1 MKRTLSTL
9 FVSLF
14 LLSCSGADLDVAAP
28 APDDLEVRQGVTL
41 LDVQPGFSF
50 TARFVK
56 GDDVIFVQAVRGQ
69 ATPENYRQDPEM
81 PRFEIDVRVTDRDGR
96 ILYLRRGGDAF
107 VDPVW
112 QDELLLQDLLPPAM
126 GSNERLFAMIAEAT
140 DAIETELSVRGVADA
155 LVHEVGAVRG
165 FARNAPVAYLQSQAQ
180 VTAEVVKHGF
190 LNPELYEAGG
200 GGSLAGEEADALSL
214 SAGWYFVAVWDKS
227 VVYDWLPGRHSG
239 VRLHQLNGSGTF
251 AYYDFCNHGTCPGDN
266 PMVQKCSLIKINRPS
281 WYLPACTTPYGMWS
295 DNGGHN
301 CHDDARVQMA
311 GFVYG
316 ASNNGSQWWCNG
328 QDDDTDISVNVW
340 GFELDQDGSANCN
353 DDMYSG
359 YNHYNMF
366 WYTASNTNSAQQA
379 TVNYSVTLAA
389 GATYTFST
397 CGSTSEDT
405 FLRLKNSAGSQVAF
419 NDDACGLQS
428 TMTFTPSVAGSYTIA
443 SGCYGSGSCTA
454 RIKISLLSSAA
465 APTTPENVEYLAG
478 YSASNTNSA
487 QDHTNTISVRLNLEY
502 GKTYTIS
509 TCGFS
514 STDTYLRLYN
524 GAGTNV
530 SSNDDACS
538 LQSTIIFAPPSTGTY
553 RLEAGCY
560 GSGSCS
566 ASSIKVSF

>member
-1 MKRTLSTL
+1 MKRTLTTL
-9 FVSLF
+9 FLSLF
-14 LLSCSGADLDVAAP
+14 LISCTGADLEVTAP
-28 APDDLEVRQGVTL
+28 ADDAELRQGVTL

-50 TARFVK
+50 TARYVK
-56 GDDVIFVQAVRGQ
+56 HDDVLFLQAVRGQ
-69 ATPENYRQDPEM
+69 RTPEIYQQDPES

-112 QDELLLQDLLPPAM
+112 QDELLLQDLLPPAA
-126 GSNERLFAMIAEAT
+126 GSNEHLFAMIGEAT
-140 DAIETELSVRGVADA
+140 DAIEAEL
-155 LVHEVGAVRG
+155 VGLGQNVTLLDELAAVRG

-180 VTAEVVKHGF
+180 VTAEVAKHGF
-190 LNPELYEAGG
+190 FNPELYEAGG

-214 SAGWYFVAVWDKS
+214 SAGWYFVAQWDKELF
-227 VVYDWLPGRHSG
+227 YDWAPGRHSG

-251 AYYDFCNHGTCPGDN
+251 AYYDFCNHGTCPGVD
-266 PMVQKCSLIKINRPS
+266 PMVQKCTLIKINRPS
-281 WYLPACTTPYGMWS
+281 WYLPACTTGYGMWS
-295 DNGGHN
+295 DDGGHN

-311 GFVYG
+311 SFVYG
-316 ASNNGSQWWCNG
+316 ATNNGSQWWCNG
-328 QDDDTDISVNVW
+328 NDDDTDISVDIW
-340 GFELDQDGSANCN
+340 GFELDQDGSADCSA
-353 DDMYSG
+353 DQYRG

-366 WYTASNTNSAQQA
+366 WYTASNTDSAQQA
-379 TVNYSVTLAA
+379 TVNYPVTLAA

-405 FLRLKNSAGSQVAF
+405 FLRLKNASGTVVTF

-428 TMTFTPSVAGSYTIA
+428 TMTFTPSVAGAYTINA
-443 SGCYGSGSCTA
+443 GCYGSGACTA
-454 RIKISLLSSAA
+454 RIKITLESSAA
-465 APTTPENVEYLAG
+465 APTTTENTEYLAG

-487 QDHTNTISVRLNLEY
+487 QDHANTISVRLNLEY

-509 TCGFS
+509 TCGYS

-524 GAGTNV
+524 AAGTNV

-538 LQSTIIFAPPSTGTY
+538 LQSTITYAPPSTGVY
-553 RLEAGCY
+553 RLEAGCF